1 MQTSLT
7 TTGDFRIP
15 NAPLQRSP
23 QQRLALLLR
32 RPAELRGRQERIRQ
46 EHAGQSAREVLR
58 AAVGRDIHRR
68 AEAIDNGGDSSFN
81 GKGPALAREA
91 RAVDRRATVGKC
103 IMTKWKI
110 KPGVD

>member
-1 MQTSLT
+1 MKPS
-7 TTGDFRIP
+7 D
-15 NAPLQRSP
+15 N
-23 QQRLALLLR
+23 LLR
-32 RPAELRGRQERIRQ
+32 RPAKLRGGEEQIRQ
-46 EHAGQSAREVLR
+46 EHTGQSTRKILR

-68 AEAIDNGGDSSFN
+68 AGAIDNGGDSSFN

-103 IMTKWKI
+103 IMTKWKT

>member
-1 MQTSLT
+1 MDRCCSDD
-7 TTGDFRIP
+7 TG
-15 NAPLQRSP
+15 L
-23 QQRLALLLR
+23 
-32 RPAELRGRQERIRQ
+32 G
-46 EHAGQSAREVLR
+46 GQY
-58 AAVGRDIHRR
+58 
-68 AEAIDNGGDSSFN
+68 GGDSSFK